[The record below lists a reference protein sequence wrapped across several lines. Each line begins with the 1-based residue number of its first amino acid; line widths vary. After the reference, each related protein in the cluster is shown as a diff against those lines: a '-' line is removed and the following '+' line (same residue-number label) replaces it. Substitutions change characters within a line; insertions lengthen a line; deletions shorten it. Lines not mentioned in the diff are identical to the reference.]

1 MGDSSDFISQ
11 TIEKFDRDR
20 KGKAKVEETNVKRV
34 RFKEPEEDDA
44 DDVEDYEQYA
54 ERRAA
59 KKRRADE
66 DEEDNP
72 YSQSGVDAFDA
83 AEKRR
88 VARSEIAAQMKTSKE
103 KGYNEAGEE
112 EQTLGADYSEGGV
125 TFEPFNLKKEREEGY
140 FDDAGNYIEN
150 GQEEEV
156 EDAWLD
162 SAEVKDSKGN
172 ESIVTS
178 VSKINEAKPLTAEE
192 IADLKMDV
200 VRILQPREKVL
211 QALKRLGGKQQSRD
225 SQKAGGKSSR
235 FSKTISTILPE
246 NKAAFEKLTEASSI
260 LLDAGEY
267 NIYND
272 RKEDLERDC
281 SAFRATSA
289 ARDKLLDGN
298 VEDDMFADSDD
309 EAGEKPAVRA
319 EGTKTPSAVQP
330 SAADG
335 STSGSGDAAN
345 GNDFVYD
352 ETSGYYFSSRL
363 GLYYDSQSG
372 LYFNG
377 TTGQWLKYEG
387 GQYTVVACETGTSK
401 PSATKGEIEDM
412 SVKQLKH
419 FLSAHAV
426 DTTDCL
432 EKEHLQ
438 EKAKE
443 LASDK

>member
-178 VSKINEAKPLTAEE
+178 VSKINEVVTETL
-192 IADLKMDV
+192 LKV
-200 VRILQPREKVL
+200 
-211 QALKRLGGKQQSRD
+211 
-225 SQKAGGKSSR
+225 
-235 FSKTISTILPE
+235 
-246 NKAAFEKLTEASSI
+246 
-260 LLDAGEY
+260 
-267 NIYND
+267 
-272 RKEDLERDC
+272 
-281 SAFRATSA
+281 
-289 ARDKLLDGN
+289 
-298 VEDDMFADSDD
+298 
-309 EAGEKPAVRA
+309 
-319 EGTKTPSAVQP
+319 
-330 SAADG
+330 
-335 STSGSGDAAN
+335 SGHVPWS
-345 GNDFVYD
+345 
-352 ETSGYYFSSRL
+352 
-363 GLYYDSQSG
+363 
-372 LYFNG
+372 
-377 TTGQWLKYEG
+377 
-387 GQYTVVACETGTSK
+387 
-401 PSATKGEIEDM
+401 
-412 SVKQLKH
+412 
-419 FLSAHAV
+419 
-426 DTTDCL
+426 
-432 EKEHLQ
+432 
-438 EKAKE
+438 
-443 LASDK
+443 